1 MVSGRGYAYS
11 AALELALK
19 LKEAC
24 YLHAMGL
31 SFADL
36 LHGPIAV
43 VDQRTPAVIM
53 AADSGPALEGAVAL
67 AQRVMQSARRP
78 TASAA
83 EPPWPPS
90 VPARCPGRGCRSGW
104 PRSG

>member
-1 MVSGRGYAYS
+1 MVSGRGYAS
-11 AALELALK
+11 AAALELALK

-43 VDQRTPAVIM
+43 VD
-53 AADSGPALEGAVAL
+53 AADPGRDHGGQL
-67 AQRVMQSARRP
+67 RARR
-78 TASAA
+78 
-83 EPPWPPS
+83 WR
-90 VPARCPGRGCRSGW
+90 AR
-104 PRSG
+104 